1 MDENKSFPEY
11 INNDNSTQET
21 SLGQIVSN
29 DDTDSTNAKT
39 SRSNKVEKIIEY
51 SVFICAAVIIIV
63 MIAIKS
69 TNSTPTIN
77 KTYTSQKATTVTA
90 ASKSPSADQKP
101 NPDDIILNS
110 NTSKSGWDLG
120 DDDYRLSWSEYY
132 RFLWRISGYSAFDIT
147 VEEITNNIS
156 DYFIKNPDAT
166 LEQATKSVGDGYGFI
181 DKENKWYANV
191 KLNKPEPKDEQLD
204 KSDAYDRLEK
214 WYSDNFENDKIDEQ
228 YGDNL
233 TNDISYDF
241 RNSLEY
247 NGIIA
252 ELDNYDVQYDRYGSL
267 DKVFAFSGTAELDDY
282 YNYGWYDDEQYYFC
296 IFVTPHG
303 GSYSDSWYIYCDRN
317 SFPNFFEDLKAY
329 GIIDVELACYIPSYK
344 YESNQGNMANLRA
357 VQY

>member
-1 MDENKSFPEY
+1 MKRLVLLIASISLCLTFLSSC
-11 INNDNSTQET
+11 NNNNLEKDNTT
-21 SLGQIVSN
+21 TLKT
-29 DDTDSTNAKT
+29 TDSG
-39 SRSNKVEKIIEY
+39 SEPE
-51 SVFICAAVIIIV
+51 
-63 MIAIKS
+63 
-69 TNSTPTIN
+69 
-77 KTYTSQKATTVTA
+77 ATA
-90 ASKSPSADQKP
+90 LI

-110 NTSKSGWDLG
+110 NTSKSEWDLV
-120 DDDYRLSWSEYY
+120 DDDYRLSWSEQYLY
-132 RFLWRISGYSAFDIT
+132 IWLLAGYSALELIP
-147 VEEITNNIS
+147 EEIVAGIDEYFQNN
-156 DYFIKNPDAT
+156 PAAT
-166 LEQATKSVGDGYGFI
+166 PEQATKSVGDGYGFI

-191 KLNKPEPKDEQLD
+191 KHNKPEPKDEQLD
-204 KSDAYDRLEK
+204 K
-214 WYSDNFENDKIDEQ
+214 DEQ
-228 YGDNL
+228 SNAMNKDEQSNTTKL
-233 TNDISYDF
+233 DISF
-241 RNSLEY
+241 RFKKYLKDND
-247 NGIIA
+247 IIA